1 MANRIVDENG
11 LYVFD
16 QDHTSEGKID
26 QPSILDIIMAFV
38 GNRYFILAVI
48 FSVFGLA
55 IFFKTSVLQFQG
67 TSYLVTTA
75 EKGVPRQYNVPA
87 PRGNI
92 YDSNGVALASTQEVN
107 TLLIANSGM
116 FEDDF
121 NAMLLELSYLFDEY
135 NVTTISGLDQYYS
148 AEPFEFLKDED
159 ELILWQ
165 TGKNLF
171 ILKEPAPGIVV
182 TYNDD
187 YVKLDPQVFFLYLR
201 DLFKIDGAYTTD
213 EAYRIIR
220 LRYQIFTDN
229 WGFQNGNP
237 VAIAT
242 DVSPALIQ
250 ILLEQNFK
258 YQGIIASKDYRR
270 IYSPLAKY
278 SSHVVGYL
286 GKISEERLAELKD
299 IGYTPTDLVGQSGIE
314 AQMERYLHGTQGKQ
328 PYNIWSSSA
337 ESGAF
342 YAEDMGIQPVPGADV
357 YLTIRSD
364 LQQAGL
370 EAMKEYIEEAANSP
384 KKVPGYKT
392 ANAGAFVVLD
402 VKTGAILGMGSYPDY
417 DPNDFILAMEGD
429 AQANEQI
436 KYYLGID
443 GYEKITET
451 DKPLFNRAISGLYAP
466 GSTYKMVT
474 ALAALKNGV
483 ITPSNSW
490 ETCDSPSIVGGW
502 KFKCLSR
509 PNGGH
514 GPLRLGD
521 AMATSCNIYFQKIGH
536 DTGINELDAMG
547 KLLGLGELS
556 GVDLPGEMSGIRS
569 NRETKKLLREDEYD
583 RKWMP
588 ADTAQSAIGQFDHLY
603 TIIQLARYTAAV
615 ATNNLVTPHVI
626 SEVVA
631 EDGTILYSG
640 NTDVI
645 PLGINEADLK
655 LVQDGMKQV
664 VDSEQ
669 GTIYK
674 YVSLRLFSGQIP
686 LAAKTG
692 TAETGWEEI
701 RKEYSN
707 GLFVCYAPADDPQ
720 IAIALVV
727 ERGEWGSSTAVIAE
741 ELLRVYFDLPIE
753 TSVGSEESTPVL
765 GDYYVNGG

>member
-1 MANRIVDENG
+1 MANRVDENG
-11 LYVFD
+11 LFVFD
-16 QDHTSEGKID
+16 QDHTSEGKMD
-26 QPSILDIIMAFV
+26 QPNIFDIIMTV
-38 GNRYFILAVI
+38 LGNRYFILAVI

-55 IFFKTSVLQFQG
+55 IFFKTSALQFQG
-67 TSYLVTTA
+67 TSYLVTTT

-92 YDSNGVALASTQEVN
+92 YDSNGIALASTQEVS
-107 TLLIANSGM
+107 TLLLANSGM
-116 FEDDF
+116 NEEEF
-121 NAMLLELSYLFDEY
+121 NSMLLDLSYLFDEY
-135 NVTTISGLDQYYS
+135 NVTTISGLDKYYS
-148 AEPFEFLKDED
+148 ADPFAFLEDED
-159 ELILWQ
+159 KLLLWQ

-171 ILKEPAPGIVV
+171 ALKEPAPGIVV

-201 DLFKIDGAYTTD
+201 DLFQVDGSYTTD

-229 WGFQNGNP
+229 WGFQTGTP
-237 VAIAT
+237 VPVAT
-242 DVSPALIQ
+242 DVSSALVQ
-250 ILLEQNFK
+250 VLLEQNYK
-258 YQGIIASKDYRR
+258 YQGIIVSKDYRR
-270 IYSPLAKY
+270 VYSPLAKY
-278 SSHVVGYL
+278 SAHVVGYL
-286 GKISEERLAELKD
+286 GKISEERLTELKD

-337 ESGAF
+337 EDGAF
-342 YAEDMGIQPVPGADV
+342 YAEDMGIEPVPGADV

-370 EAMKEYIEEAANSP
+370 AAMKDYIEEAANSP
-384 KKVPGYKT
+384 KKLPGYKT
-392 ANAGAFVVLD
+392 ASAGAFVVMD
-402 VKTGAILGMGSYPDY
+402 VKTGAILAMGSYPDF

-443 GYEKITET
+443 GYEKITEA

-474 ALAALKNGV
+474 ALAALKNGI
-483 ITPSNSW
+483 ITPANSI
-490 ETCDSPSIVGGW
+490 ETCDSPVEIGGW
-502 KFKCLSR
+502 EFKCLTH
-509 PNGGH
+509 PYGGH
-514 GPLRLGD
+514 GPLTLSRAL
-521 AMATSCNIYFQKIGH
+521 ATSCNIYFQKIGH

-603 TIIQLARYTAAV
+603 TILQLARYTAAV
-615 ATNNLVTPHVI
+615 ATNTLVTPHVI
-626 SEVVA
+626 SEVVS

-640 NTDVI
+640 NSDVI

-655 LVQDGMKQV
+655 AVQDGMRQV
-664 VDSEQ
+664 VDSEG
-669 GTIYK
+669 GTVYK
-674 YVSLRLFSGQIP
+674 YLHLLSDQVP
-686 LAAKTG
+686 LAVKTG
-692 TAETGWEEI
+692 TAETGREKYL
-701 RKEYSN
+701 KEYSN
-707 GLFVCYAPADDPQ
+707 GLIVCYAPADDPQ

-741 ELLRVYFDLPIE
+741 ELLRVYFNFPKE
-753 TSVGSEESTPVL
+753 TAAGKQESTPVI
-765 GDYYVNGG
+765 GDYYKDPS